1 MIERRDLIMGK
12 RGERGLFVCLFV
24 CLEHYNQ
31 KGVLNA
37 VYLFIKSNSG
47 VFRRAKLELDR
58 SNISTM
64 IIIISFV
71 VRLFFHF
78 LPPSQKFK
86 GVHVLPIT

>member
-47 VFRRAKLELDR
+47 VFRGR
-58 SNISTM
+58 N
-64 IIIISFV
+64 
-71 VRLFFHF
+71 
-78 LPPSQKFK
+78 
-86 GVHVLPIT
+86 